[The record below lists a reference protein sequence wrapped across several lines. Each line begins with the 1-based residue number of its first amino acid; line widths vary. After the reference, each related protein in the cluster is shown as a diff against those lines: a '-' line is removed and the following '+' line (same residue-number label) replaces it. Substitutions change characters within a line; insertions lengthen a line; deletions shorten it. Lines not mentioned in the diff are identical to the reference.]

1 MELEKYIKKVGELMP
16 ISINLL
22 TELEASGN
30 KYAFETGSEEY
41 PTTIRG
47 TLKKIKELLCRKK

>member
-1 MELEKYIKKVGELMP
+1 MP

>member
-1 MELEKYIKKVGELMP
+1 MELEKYIKEVGKLMP

-30 KYAFETGSEEY
+30 KYAFETGADEF
-41 PTTIRG
+41 PTTFKE
-47 TLKKIKELLCRKK
+47 LYKKIRLIWQKK

>member
-41 PTTIRG
+41 PATYKE
-47 TLKKIKELLCRKK
+47 LFKKIKRWLKK

>member
-41 PTTIRG
+41 PTTYKE
-47 TLKKIKELLCRKK
+47 LFKKIKRWLKK

>member
-1 MELEKYIKKVGELMP
+1 MP

-30 KYAFETGSEEY
+30 KYAFETGAEEY
-41 PTTIRG
+41 PTTFTDLG
-47 TLKKIKELLCRKK
+47 KKLKDILWQKK